1 MNETALQCKHT
12 GGRTPL
18 GYNLDEDRH
27 LIINE
32 HEAEA
37 VKIIFQMFA
46 DGYGYMAIINYLN

>member
-1 MNETALQCKHT
+1 M
-12 GGRTPL
+12 